1 MHVFVQS
8 ANEWLDCYIKD
19 TIKRHV
25 PEAIFYDDFDNFPEN
40 ADNTIQICNGWH
52 LNPHFVALNKSD
64 KGLLNAYPSSDGVS
78 RKDHLARAIEYWT
91 TKRPK
96 STLNNHWPLT
106 VRLSLDY
113 AEYVDDSLAAA
124 DDLSLMYSLE
134 DNEDK
139 DPADREWWILKP
151 ALIDCGAGIR
161 IFSTQDELADCLELA
176 ESDDEEE
183 EDSEGETATP
193 EDKEPSMPFNFNVP
207 GLDQLDGLVTA
218 TGKLKVGT
226 DLDSNQ
232 KWLMDETER
241 IPSASMRMFVAQRY
255 IVSIP
260 PIEGRKWHVR
270 AYVMSLGRLKVYVY
284 KELLTLLAVEKYQ
297 PPWTNPGLKSS
308 LTNTSLQDSDEVAEM
323 ESMRSWDSIP
333 DDLLPGDWKTSVFDQ
348 ICKISGEI
356 LQAAAHTMADKFTP
370 LDRCF
375 ELFAV
380 DFLVDTNAN
389 AWLLEVNET
398 PAFYQHGVAGPLS
411 KRVME
416 SVMSRAMEHIGYSGP
431 EEQDEVRSRLVE
443 VLDETQGLGKSN
455 ITMIMPEK

>member
-1 MHVFVQS
+1 MHVFVKS
-8 ANEWLDCYIKD
+8 ANEWLDDFIKD
-19 TIKRHV
+19 SINKHIPDAV
-25 PEAIFYDDFDNFPEN
+25 FCDDFDSFPEDAN
-40 ADNTIQICNGWH
+40 KTIQICNGWH
-52 LNPHFVALNKSD
+52 LNPHFVALNKSE

-78 RKDHLARAIEYWT
+78 RKDHLARVIEYWT

-96 STLNNHWPLT
+96 SQLNNHWPLT

-113 AEYVDDSLAAA
+113 AEYVDESLAAA
-124 DDLSLMYSLE
+124 DDLTLMYSLE
-134 DNEDK
+134 DNEEK
-139 DPADREWWILKP
+139 EPADREWWILKP

-176 ESDDEEE
+176 ESDDEEDE
-183 EDSEGETATP
+183 ESDGAAATP
-193 EDKEPSMPFNFNVP
+193 EDKDPATPISLKVP

-232 KWLMDETER
+232 KWLTDETER

-297 PPWTNPGLKSS
+297 PPWKNPGLKSS

-333 DDLLPGDWKTSVFDQ
+333 DDILPGDWKASVFRQ
-348 ICKISGEI
+348 ICDISGEI

-411 KRVME
+411 KRLME
-416 SVMSRAMEHIGYSGP
+416 SVMSLAMEHIGHPGP
-431 EEQDEVRSRLVE
+431 SEQVE
-443 VLDETQGLGKSN
+443 IRDRMVQVLDETNGLGKSN
-455 ITMIMPEK
+455 ITMIVPEK